1 MSVSL
6 DHIPPVHAD
15 DPDEVV
21 HPAPVVVSSQATAG
35 ASSRHALRARAGRA
49 EQFERCVSAYR
60 DHKKKGTNR

>member
-15 DPDEVV
+15 AHEVV
-21 HPAPVVVSSQATAG
+21 HPAPVVVSSRATAG

-49 EQFERCVSAYR
+49 EQFERCVNAYR
-60 DHKKKGTNR
+60 TNRQKGTNR